1 MDISKNK
8 TSFSKIKAQLN
19 GLLTKTKTW
28 IKTNPKYV
36 VAILVALIVVYQGVS
51 RFLPKPQQSKNPTQT
66 VTTVLV
72 EQKDFPV
79 IIETTGNTISSNIVD
94 IRPQVTNIVAKV
106 HIKEGQDVKAGD
118 LLFTLDDRAD
128 RANYEK
134 AKALAE
140 DAQRQAK
147 RSLDLLGQKF
157 ISQAAVDT
165 AVANAN
171 SAVAAARA
179 AEVQL
184 SFDSIR
190 SPISGTTGVINVFP
204 GSLVQPGNTI
214 ATTTTATTTSAIGAL
229 VTITQLN
236 PMNVQFTIPEQ
247 AVAGLNEQMKDSK
260 GLPLEITFANGKK
273 KVGKVIVI
281 DNQVDMSIGAVK
293 VKGQLDNSDRSLLPG
308 QFVQVSLPSSI
319 LKDALVVPSQSIVSN
334 AKGKNIY
341 VVGAE
346 NTVSLKPVQ
355 VVAEAAGFAAVSGID
370 PKDRIVVEGKQN
382 LRPGV
387 KVQEAKK
394 VATTEQKK

>member
-1 MDISKNK
+1 MEISNNK
-8 TSFSKIKAQLN
+8 TSFSKIKAQFN
-19 GLLTKTKTW
+19 SFLTKTKIW
-28 IKTNPKYV
+28 IKTNPKYAFAV
-36 VAILVALIVVYQGVS
+36 LIAIILVYQGVT
-51 RFLPKPQQSKNPTQT
+51 RLLPKPPQNKNSTQT

-79 IIETTGNTISSNIVD
+79 VIETTGNTISSNIVD

-184 SFDSIR
+184 SYDSIR

-214 ATTTTATTTSAIGAL
+214 ATTTTAPTTSAIGAL

-247 AVAGLNEQMKDSK
+247 SIAGLNEQMKDPK
-260 GLPLEITFANGKK
+260 GLPIEISFANGKT

-293 VKGQLDNSDRSLLPG
+293 VKGQLDNADRSLLPG
-308 QFVQVSLPSSI
+308 QFVQISLPSSI

-334 AKGKNIY
+334 AQGKNIY
-341 VVGAE
+341 VVETE
-346 NTVSLKPVQ
+346 NTVNLKPVK
-355 VVAEAAGFAAVSGID
+355 VIAEAAGFAAITGVD
-370 PKDRIVVEGKQN
+370 AKARIVVEGKQN

-394 VATTEQKK
+394 STEAEQKK

>member
-1 MDISKNK
+1 MEISNNK
-8 TSFSKIKAQLN
+8 TSFSKIKAQFN
-19 GLLTKTKTW
+19 SFLTKTKIW
-28 IKTNPKYV
+28 IKTNPKYAFAV
-36 VAILVALIVVYQGVS
+36 LIAIILVYQGVT
-51 RFLPKPQQSKNPTQT
+51 RLLPKPPQNKNSTQT

-79 IIETTGNTISSNIVD
+79 VIETTGNTISSNIVD

-184 SFDSIR
+184 SYDSIR

-247 AVAGLNEQMKDSK
+247 SIAGLNEQMKDPK
-260 GLPLEITFANGKK
+260 GLPIEISFANGKT

-293 VKGQLDNSDRSLLPG
+293 VKGQLDNADRSLLPG
-308 QFVQVSLPSSI
+308 QFVQISLPSSI

-334 AKGKNIY
+334 AQGKNIY
-341 VVGAE
+341 VVETE
-346 NTVSLKPVQ
+346 NTVNLKPVK
-355 VVAEAAGFAAVSGID
+355 VIAEAAGFAAITGVD
-370 PKDRIVVEGKQN
+370 AKARIVVEGKQN

-394 VATTEQKK
+394 STEAEQKK